1 MGDHFHIKKSSYK
14 SVNSVLLAFPYT
26 VTDERSILMSG
37 IYDPI
42 DSLVSEVK
50 RNVGFLDKM
59 LFPKISLIIG
69 FIGILIGIVLLI
81 K

>member
-1 MGDHFHIKKSSYK
+1 
-14 SVNSVLLAFPYT
+14 
-26 VTDERSILMSG
+26 MSN

-50 RNVGFLDKM
+50 RNVGFVDKM
-59 LFPKISLIIG
+59 LFPRVSL
-69 FIGILIGIVLLI
+69 LLGIVGVLIAVAILL